1 MNQKFSLHAPAG
13 REVTRRDPDGPDW
26 DALVARALGP
36 VVTEA
41 DRERRRG
48 DALALAGAA
57 LRAAGEKHG
66 EASAPA

>member
-26 DALVARALGP
+26 WAVVERLLGP

-41 DRERRRG
+41 DRERRRA
-48 DALALAGAA
+48 DALALSAA
-57 LRAAGEKHG
+57 AMKAAEKITH
-66 EASAPA
+66 S